1 MNHFDITISK
11 ILRSNTLWII
21 ARILLVTIFLS
32 SGLAKL
38 IDFQGGLQEMAAANL
53 HPPILFN
60 ILSIITLL
68 TGAILILLNR
78 LVWLAA
84 GMLSVFMFLTI
95 LIVHTFWNAPTEG
108 FEIAL
113 FFALEH
119 LTVIGG
125 LIITAIASELRKKSP

>member
-1 MNHFDITISK
+1 MNHFDTTISK

-21 ARILLVTIFLS
+21 ARILLITIFLS

-78 LVWLAA
+78 LIWLAA

-95 LIVHTFWNAPTEG
+95 LIVHTFWNTPAEG
-108 FEIAL
+108 FKIAL

-125 LIITAIASELRKKSP
+125 LIITAIASELHKKSP